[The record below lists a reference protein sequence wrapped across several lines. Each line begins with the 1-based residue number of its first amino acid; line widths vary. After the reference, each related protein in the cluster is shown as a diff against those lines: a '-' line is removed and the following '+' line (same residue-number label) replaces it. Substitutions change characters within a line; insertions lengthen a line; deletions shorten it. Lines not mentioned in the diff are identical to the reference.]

1 MNKIIHNKEHI
12 VAIDALR
19 CLAILAV
26 VIYHFS
32 WFVHPLETTFLRK
45 GYIGV
50 DLFFLVSGFLASFT
64 TQKISPGNYASL
76 KYIIMRIIRI
86 FPAYFIITIS
96 YLVAYIMMSLP
107 LPSWGTI
114 IKSFL
119 FLPLNPSQGPAYGH
133 PVVDVG
139 WTLNYEFFFT
149 NSLR

>member
-1 MNKIIHNKEHI
+1 MSKIIHNTEHV

-19 CLAILAV
+19 CIAIITV
-26 VIYHFS
+26 VMYHFS

-64 TQKISPGNYASL
+64 TQKISAGKYASI
-76 KYIIMRIIRI
+76 KYMTMRVIRI
-86 FPAYFIITIS
+86 VPAYFIITLS
-96 YLVAYIMMSLP
+96 YLITYIIVSLP

-119 FLPLNPSQGPAYGH
+119 FLPVGSSQGPAYGQ

-139 WTLNYEFFFT
+139 WTLNYEFFFI